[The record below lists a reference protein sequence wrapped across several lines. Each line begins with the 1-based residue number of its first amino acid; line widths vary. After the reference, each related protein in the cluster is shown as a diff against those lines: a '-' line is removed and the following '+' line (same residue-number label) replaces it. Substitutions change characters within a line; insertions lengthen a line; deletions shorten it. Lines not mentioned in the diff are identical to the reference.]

1 MNAVISILG
10 GIVKFFG
17 PVVVTAALI
26 IGYYEGIPGLRDI
39 PFIGRVP
46 VIREFIVGRV
56 EIESGKAAAAAREGY
71 VARTAL
77 TAAQAEAERY
87 RIQAIQ
93 NAAFAEQAREQAKT
107 ANAERDRDLG
117 DQEKKNDADTDPEV
131 SRWRQ
136 YDLDRYNGVRRPA
149 GPAASPP

>member
-1 MNAVISILG
+1 MNPLSIIF

-17 PVVVTAALI
+17 PVVVTAAI
-26 IGYYEGIPGLRDI
+26 IVGFYEGVPGLRDI
-39 PFIGRVP
+39 PFIGSVP

-56 EIESGKAAAAAREGY
+56 EIESAKAAKVAKEGY
-71 VARTAL
+71 VARSEL
-77 TAAQAEAERY
+77 TAAKAEAERY

-107 ANAERDRDLG
+107 ANAERDRALA
-117 DQEKKNDADTDPEV
+117 DQEKINAEDKDPDV

-149 GPAASPP
+149 GQAASPP